1 MSILSPAEGM
11 RLNVGERLTVAVAAA
26 SNAKLAAIE
35 VSVGGA
41 PAQVRQ
47 IEPADYTASISIEF
61 ATPPQ
66 GRVTLAAV
74 AIDTA
79 GARSDPAI
87 VTLVVGAEQPAPG
100 PTPIGN
106 TQCDLQAEFVS
117 DLSIPDGT
125 QVQPGASFV
134 KSWRLRNTSACDWK
148 PGVRLAHFEDEQM
161 STHAEGDPLA
171 AIPKGATFDVS
182 LQLTAPTASGV
193 HTSTWRLRDPSGRS
207 FGNRVYLAIKVP

>member
-1 MSILSPAEGM
+1 M
-11 RLNVGERLTVAVAAA
+11 RLDAGQRLTVAVAAA
-26 SNAKLAAIE
+26 SNAKLASIE

-41 PAQVRQ
+41 AAQVRQ
-47 IEPADYTASISIEF
+47 IEPADYTASISMEL
-61 ATPPQ
+61 AAPPQ

-87 VTLVVGAEQPAPG
+87 VTLVVGTEQPLPG

-106 TQCDLQAEFVS
+106 TLCDLQSEFVS

-161 STHAEGDPLA
+161 STRSEGEPLA

-182 LQLTAPTASGV
+182 LQLTAPTASGL

-207 FGNRVYLAIKVP
+207 FGNRVYLAIKVQP